1 MTVDSASL
9 YRFAG
14 LTTAFLSLLLIAAES
29 SDPPSLIPEPML
41 HASPV
46 FTRIEIPPGE
56 ERRVSITVTSPAAA
70 RLIAITTDCRC
81 ISSITPTPIDLLAGK
96 DAQIELRAVGVLP
109 GVKTVSLRTTTGTVR
124 IQIQVVTTGLG
135 TGAEVLKDVFV
146 HARTAKASAWFI
158 IHDLHGDIR
167 NCGCSTGSLGGIDK
181 IAALPTRCAELDK
194 DLSTH
199 FVLSGDVD
207 GQRPGVG
214 GTLAKYGWTVG
225 DPAVVVTARPESVLS
240 NPGIIAIIPTTPIA
254 VENARLLRPLLAGG
268 MMAKVLL
275 VSAEGRIIERMSMPI
290 DASLPS
296 QPDVLSAFQDPL
308 TYTIDDHSQPSQSC
322 ATCHSAAH
330 KSWSLSA
337 HARAWASLKEAD
349 KTDSCV
355 LCHSATISGPAVK
368 RTLAPNVQCASC
380 HQGAEAHV
388 ASAGTV
394 HTKGTT
400 DCRSCHDARH
410 DPGFNPIA
418 AWAQIAHGK

>member
-1 MTVDSASL
+1 MTCHSATL
-9 YRFAG
+9 YRFFG
-14 LTTAFLSLLLIAAES
+14 LTAAFLSLLLIAAES
-29 SDPPSLIPEPML
+29 SDPPSVIPEPIL
-41 HASPV
+41 HASPA

-56 ERRVSITVTSPAAA
+56 ERRLSITVTSPAAA

-81 ISSITPTPIDLLAGK
+81 ISSITPTPIELLAGK
-96 DAQIELRAVGVLP
+96 ETQIDLRAVGVLP
-109 GVKTVSLRTTTGTVR
+109 GVKTVSMRTSTGTVR
-124 IQIQVVTTGLG
+124 IQVQVLTTGLG
-135 TGAEVLKDVFV
+135 TGADVLKEVFTR
-146 HARTAKASAWFI
+146 ARTAKASAWFI
-158 IHDLHGDIR
+158 IHDLRGEIR
-167 NCGCSTGSLGGIDK
+167 NCGCSAGSLGGIDK
-181 IAALPTRCAELDK
+181 IAALPTRCSELGK

-207 GQRPGVG
+207 GPRPGVG
-214 GTLAKYGWTVG
+214 GTLAKVGWTVG
-225 DPAVVVTARPESVLS
+225 DPAVAVTARPESVLS
-240 NPGIIAIIPTTPIA
+240 TPGVIAIIPTTPIA
-254 VENARLLRPLLAGG
+254 VENARLLRPLLLGG
-268 MMAKVLL
+268 MMTEVLL
-275 VSAEGRIIERMSMPI
+275 VSAEGRIIEHMSMPI

-296 QPDVLSAFQDPL
+296 QPDVLTAFEDPL

-330 KSWSLSA
+330 KSWSISA

-355 LCHSATISGPAVK
+355 VCHSAAISGPVK
-368 RTLAPNVQCASC
+368 KKTLSPNVQCASC